1 MFSVA
6 QTGVGLSDELFQSYN
21 NPAEISRYQ
30 LNFGAQISNLEPVF
44 DKHISVYQANGSAE
58 LRFLPVKGFYVG
70 ATVIRQQF
78 KVNQGLL
85 SQISLAYKV
94 NIFKKFTLAAGIQS
108 RFLSQNINL
117 DNVNIFTSLPDESFT
132 DEFFQEI
139 SLDPTF
145 GYGFSLQHPRF
156 RLGYLNTNISQST
169 ALFNNPISHGYGE
182 YYWQFKP
189 NIQLIPRL
197 GMFTFVSQTPL
208 TQFQL
213 TAKYKQR
220 IKAGPMVRYQK
231 SEASFGENL
240 SLGFTA
246 SLEPLENTQI
256 QYAFLGHTNSGFF
269 LPQHQLA
276 IQYKI
281 SPKDLNKSQSTK
293 TNLDKDKPSNK
304 KKDKK
309 KDKKKSWLPKVF
321 KKKTT
326 QSKKPS
332 KDKNPKNRESKDKK
346 LKKPLLDLYKKESTE
361 APKEKEEDKNPKNSG
376 SQDKKPKK
384 PLLGLFKE
392 DTTKAPKE
400 KEEDKNRKS
409 SESQDKKP
417 KKPLLGLFK
426 KDTTKASKEKEK
438 AKDRAL
444 ETDLSNDIP
453 EQKEGSENTD
463 SLDTP
468 SKSFIEISF
477 EKAAYTLEE
486 SSQEDLD
493 AIIAQWEKAGGPNQ
507 LIQIIASTDCSG
519 RLETN
524 QILAEKRLESVRAY
538 LVNSGIA
545 TDRIEGRTRVEYADY
560 QLIFG
565 SVREKERAE
574 VIQVQ
579 LEKQGIKT
587 QISYLEALEVYRVFL
602 EKTTTYDS
610 IDQLAADYRQQTGI
624 DEIWILSACDGNSS
638 YRKTTVTIE

>member
-1 MFSVA
+1 MVSNIQKSLWGSICILMSMFSVA

-30 LNFGAQISNLEPVF
+30 LNFGAQLSNLEPVF
-44 DKHISVYQANGSAE
+44 DKHISTYQVIGSAE
-58 LRFLPVKGFYVG
+58 LRFLPVKGFYAG

-85 SQISLAYKV
+85 SQVSLAYKV
-94 NIFKKFTLAAGIQS
+94 KFLSKFTLAVGIQS

-132 DEFFQEI
+132 DEFFQDI

-156 RLGYLNTNISQST
+156 KLGYLNTNISQST

-220 IKAGPMVRYQK
+220 IKAGPIVRYQK

-246 SLEPLENTQI
+246 GLDPLKNTQI

-269 LPQHQLA
+269 LPQHQLS

-281 SPKDLNKSQSTK
+281 SPKDLNKSQSTI

-332 KDKNPKNRESKDKK
+332 KDKNRKSSESKDKK
-346 LKKPLLDLYKKESTE
+346 LKKPLLDLFKKETTE
-361 APKEKEEDKNPKNSG
+361 APKEKEEDKNPKNS
-376 SQDKKPKK
+376 
-384 PLLGLFKE
+384 
-392 DTTKAPKE
+392 
-400 KEEDKNRKS
+400 
-409 SESQDKKP
+409 ESQEKKP

-426 KDTTKASKEKEK
+426 KDTTKASKEKEE
-438 AKDRAL
+438 AKTGVV
-444 ETDLSNDIP
+444 ETELSNDIS
-453 EQKEGSENTD
+453 EQKSVVENKY
-463 SLDTP
+463 SSDTP

-477 EKAAYTLEE
+477 DKAAYTLQE

-493 AIIAQWEKAGGPNQ
+493 AIIAQWENAEDPNQ
-507 LIQIIASTDCSG
+507 LIQITASTDCSG

-524 QILAEKRLESVRAY
+524 QILAEKRLENVRAY

-545 TDRIEGRTRVEYADY
+545 TDRIDGRTRVEYADY

-579 LEKQGIKT
+579 LEEQGIKT

-610 IDQLAADYRQQTGI
+610 IDQLAAAYRQQTGI

-638 YRKTTVTIE
+638 YRQTTVTIE

>member
-1 MFSVA
+1 MVSYIQKSLWGSICILMSMFSVA

-30 LNFGAQISNLEPVF
+30 LNFGAQLSNLEPVF
-44 DKHISVYQANGSAE
+44 DKHISVYQVNGSAE
-58 LRFLPVKGFYVG
+58 LRFLPVKGFYAG
-70 ATVIRQQF
+70 ATVIRQQY

-85 SQISLAYKV
+85 SQVSLAYKV
-94 NIFKKFTLAAGIQS
+94 KFLSKFTLAAGIQS

-169 ALFNNPISHGYGE
+169 ALFNHPISHGYGE

-246 SLEPLENTQI
+246 GLEPLKNTQI

-293 TNLDKDKPSNK
+293 TNQGKDKPSNK
-304 KKDKK
+304 KKDEKKNQEKK
-309 KDKKKSWLPKVF
+309 KDTKKSWLPKVF

-326 QSKKPS
+326 PSKKPS
-332 KDKNPKNRESKDKK
+332 SKVKKSDTGTTKEKNSTSEN
-346 LKKPLLDLYKKESTE
+346 KKP
-361 APKEKEEDKNPKNSG
+361 
-376 SQDKKPKK
+376 
-384 PLLGLFKE
+384 
-392 DTTKAPKE
+392 
-400 KEEDKNRKS
+400 
-409 SESQDKKP
+409 
-417 KKPLLGLFK
+417 
-426 KDTTKASKEKEK
+426 SK
-438 AKDRAL
+438 
-444 ETDLSNDIP
+444 I
-453 EQKEGSENTD
+453 
-463 SLDTP
+463 
-468 SKSFIEISF
+468 
-477 EKAAYTLEE
+477 
-486 SSQEDLD
+486 
-493 AIIAQWEKAGGPNQ
+493 
-507 LIQIIASTDCSG
+507 
-519 RLETN
+519 
-524 QILAEKRLESVRAY
+524 
-538 LVNSGIA
+538 
-545 TDRIEGRTRVEYADY
+545 
-560 QLIFG
+560 
-565 SVREKERAE
+565 
-574 VIQVQ
+574 
-579 LEKQGIKT
+579 
-587 QISYLEALEVYRVFL
+587 
-602 EKTTTYDS
+602 
-610 IDQLAADYRQQTGI
+610 
-624 DEIWILSACDGNSS
+624 
-638 YRKTTVTIE
+638 